1 MGERQRRNLWTL
13 LPWRGAVARGG
24 GASAITQGD
33 GAGDD
38 LLHPGEL
45 LVSGRSLGRLL
56 ARLDLAQHRT
66 RPPPPRQCRRP
77 EDRRGRGT
85 IVGTRWRSGT
95 PLPAAARAVRL

>member
-1 MGERQRRNLWTL
+1 MGERQCRHLRAVLSWC
-13 LPWRGAVARGG
+13 GAVARRRR
-24 GASAITQGD
+24 ASAITQGD
-33 GAGDD
+33 GGGDD

-45 LVSGRSLGRLL
+45 LVPRWRAGRVL
-56 ARLDLAQHRT
+56 ARLGLAQLPT

-95 PLPAAARAVRL
+95 PLPAAARAV